1 MTPVRYHLGRFPPQR
16 LDLNRLIGLLG
27 SARANIGA
35 YEATIAD
42 ISNIEMFFMPLSK
55 QEAVSSTAIEG
66 TLATLQ
72 DVLLFEAQGD
82 IYNES
87 TPERADRREVLN
99 YITALQNATDSM
111 TSDSAR
117 LTQAIVRRAHFDLM
131 QGVRGQD
138 KLPGEYRLMRDDIVV
153 KKGSVTVYVPCPNDR
168 IELAM
173 QAWEGYLHEDN
184 LDPLLQVAITHAEFE
199 SIHPFLDGN
208 GRIGRLLIPLSMF
221 EKRLINRPNFY
232 ISESIE
238 AYRDEYYERL
248 RAVSRDND
256 WDGWCEFFLKMTI
269 LQARHNRSKALR
281 ILALQRETRESFAR
295 VTNSGYRDKVVDWI
309 FEYPVFRVPDFARA
323 TGVPMQSARELFRR
337 LKDLRVLQELISASG
352 PKPAVLFFPEL
363 LGICSE
369 SIGRSV

>member
-1 MTPVRYHLGRFPPQR
+1 MAPVRYHLGRFPPQR
-16 LDLNRLIGLLG
+16 LDLNRILGLLG

-42 ISNIEMFFMPLSK
+42 ISNIEMFFMPLAK

-66 TLATLQ
+66 TQASLQ
-72 DVLLFEAQGD
+72 EVLLFEAQGD
-82 IYNES
+82 IHNDS
-87 TPERADRREVLN
+87 TPEMADRREVLN
-99 YITALQNATDSM
+99 YITALQNATAAM
-111 TSDSAR
+111 TNDSAR
-117 LTQAIVRRAHFDLM
+117 LTQGIVRRAHFDLM

-153 KKGSVTVYVPCPNDR
+153 KRGSVTVYVPCPNDR

-173 QAWEGYLHEDN
+173 QAWEGYLHEDI

-221 EKRLINRPNFY
+221 EKGLIHRPNFY

-238 AYRDEYYERL
+238 AYREEYYERL

-256 WDGWCEFFLKMTI
+256 WDGWCEFFLKMTVI
-269 LQARHNRSKALR
+269 QAKHN
-281 ILALQRETRESFAR
+281 
-295 VTNSGYRDKVVDWI
+295 
-309 FEYPVFRVPDFARA
+309 
-323 TGVPMQSARELFRR
+323 
-337 LKDLRVLQELISASG
+337 
-352 PKPAVLFFPEL
+352 
-363 LGICSE
+363 
-369 SIGRSV
+369 